1 MRMIIARSQENTLMM
16 RSMSRMILMMKGT
29 IKMIII
35 RDKIMKTSMELQIM
49 AKNGNMAVILTT
61 MIENL

>member
-1 MRMIIARSQENTLMM
+1 
-16 RSMSRMILMMKGT
+16 MILMMKGT